1 MNQDDM
7 KQVCSLYDKELLLM
21 DKYNNDINND
31 DLFQEMQ
38 YCHDERVKIQG
49 EEKLYLIYENIKGVD
64 NPVTIDLY
72 FEEAGFANIESKS
85 RVELYEHI
93 LDGCFSYYG
102 ENGEKTIEC
111 KLNIVIWLKQILD
124 ELESGNTECWQYQKD
139 KEAYHNKIISI
150 LEGII
155 ASPHRHPLYENHITN
170 LLCDEY
176 VLTQNIE
183 RAKAT
188 YETWHIL
195 HSLESIKDIE
205 ELNCWVEYAKLLA
218 ETGCLREAVN
228 AAEHIYIWIKENLN
242 HDIDNQISFIR
253 DLSMIYEDCT
263 LYGDAISVIVNF
275 LSNFSADAN
284 NYLEDLFLL
293 KAQLA
298 HCYALNG
305 EHALAS
311 KLILELNND
320 LSRIQLPQKFFRE
333 YREIS
338 IRIVSEMGDYEQAYE
353 ESLRLFLESKS
364 MYGEN
369 NEFTLLLENNLAE
382 VCFELYKNTPEE
394 SEVFVERAEAYFDD
408 AIQHSEFSRGKNNMD
423 ALMLKQNK
431 AEVMASRGKYEDAII
446 LLQEVG
452 KVYTDSFSD
461 ENYESAYVMGR
472 YAVLALEVQQSGE
485 SYADWIDEIEPEP
498 FLKKYYYSMKKHFG
512 SMHQKTLEAFYWYI
526 RAILSRE
533 LCGFVI
539 AIENKKMIDA
549 ALFKETYELS
559 CDFFAN
565 IGFLLSQAYYINGVI
580 KQNDYLEQIYSEID
594 IILLTLI
601 NIGSFLNQD
610 ELVKYYEL
618 IAGYKNISYDM
629 QAHKLSN
636 ADQSIKDAL
645 VGNTTSVSE
654 KTLTNIMALSGD
666 NKMCFCYANI
676 VTDISKLVQSKNA
689 AFMDFFELESGDCVL
704 FIIDSNGLRYID
716 LDISITGNL
725 SEEQSIS
732 IAKSIVSRLAGD
744 VSEYEIIYYNLQRN
758 LLSMPIGIFLY
769 TYSGIPAIF
778 VPSINEIKCIDGN
791 RKENKNSNVSMI
803 GDESSIDYRLLDG
816 MIEVD
821 IGTLKD
827 GKISGEGN
835 IICVT
840 GHGYYDEQGSLNE
853 SKRNYIIVSD
863 DIILYADDIMR
874 SDFSSIDLVL
884 LPICQTG
891 LGAVYSSFGTYS
903 LGKSCLLAG
912 AQYVLETL
920 WDIPLIS
927 SLIFE
932 YEFFNKYRNIHSVL
946 SSYNHAINRLR
957 RYTNDDIRSLCKYLG
972 EVIKDKELARK
983 VYSFIDISNEYPF
996 ASDGFWAGFSLAG
1009 RGMFKK

>member
-7 KQVCSLYDKELLLM
+7 KQLCSLYDNELLLM

-31 DLFQEMQ
+31 NLLQEMQ
-38 YCHDERVKIQG
+38 HCHEERVKLQG
-49 EEKLYLIYENIKGVD
+49 EAKLYLIYETVRGVD

-72 FEEAGFANIESKS
+72 FEEAGFADIEPKS
-85 RVELYEHI
+85 RIELYEHI
-93 LDGCFSYYG
+93 LDGCVSYYG

-111 KLNIVIWLKQILD
+111 KLNIVIWLKQIID
-124 ELESGNTECWQYQKD
+124 EFENGNTDYWKNQKD
-139 KEAYHNKIISI
+139 IEAFHDKIISI
-150 LEGII
+150 LEEIV

-188 YETWHIL
+188 YETWRIS
-195 HSLESIKDIE
+195 HSLENIQDIE
-205 ELNCWVEYAKLLA
+205 ELDCWVEYTKLLA

-242 HDIDNQISFIR
+242 HDIDNQINIIR
-253 DLSMIYEDCT
+253 DMSVIYEDCA
-263 LYGDAISVIVNF
+263 LYGDAISVIENF
-275 LSNFSADAN
+275 LSNFSVHAN

-298 HCYALNG
+298 HCYALSG
-305 EHALAS
+305 EHVLAS

-320 LSRIQLPQKFFRE
+320 LSEIQLPKKFYRE

-338 IRIVSEMGDYEQAYE
+338 IRIVSEMEDYEQAYE

-364 MYGEN
+364 IYGEN

-382 VCFELYKNTPEE
+382 VCFELYKKTPEE

-408 AIQHSEFSRGKNNMD
+408 AIQHSEFSRGKNNMY

-452 KVYTDSFSD
+452 KVFTDSFSD
-461 ENYESAYVMGR
+461 ENYESAYAMGR
-472 YAVLALEVQQSGE
+472 CAVLALEIQQSGE

-512 SMHQKTLEAFYWYI
+512 PMHKKTLEAFCWYI

-533 LCGFVI
+533 LSGFVK
-539 AIENKKMIDA
+539 AIEEKKMIDA
-549 ALFKETYELS
+549 TLFRETYELS
-559 CDFFAN
+559 CEFFAN
-565 IGFLLSQAYYINGVI
+565 IGFLLGQAYYINGVI
-580 KQNDYLEQIYSEID
+580 KQNEYLEYVYSEIE
-594 IILLTLI
+594 IILWTLI
-601 NIGSFLNQD
+601 NIGPFLTQD
-610 ELVKYYEL
+610 ELIKYYEL

-629 QAHKLSN
+629 QFHKLSN
-636 ADQSIKDAL
+636 ADQSIKEAL

-654 KTLTNIMALSGD
+654 KTLTNIMDLSSE
-666 NKMCFCYANI
+666 NKMVFYHDNI
-676 VTDISKLVQSKNA
+676 VADSCNCLQSKNA
-689 AFMDFFELESGDCVL
+689 AFMDFWELESGDCVL
-704 FIIDSNGLRYID
+704 FIIDSNGIRYND
-716 LDISITGNL
+716 LDISITDNL
-725 SEEQSIS
+725 SEEQSLS
-732 IAKSIVSRLAGD
+732 IAKSIVSRIAGD
-744 VSEYEIIYYNLQRN
+744 VSEYEIIYYNLQKS
-758 LLSMPIGIFLY
+758 LLSMPIGNYLY
-769 TYSGIPAIF
+769 TYSGVPAIF
-778 VPSINEIKCIDGN
+778 VPSINEIKCIDVN
-791 RKENKNSNVSMI
+791 RNENRNSNVSMI
-803 GDESSIDYRLLDG
+803 GDESSIDYRLLYG
-816 MIEVD
+816 MIKVD
-821 IGTLKD
+821 VGTLKD

-840 GHGYYDEQGSLNE
+840 GHGYYDEQDFSNE
-853 SKRNYIIVSD
+853 SKRNYIVVGD
-863 DIILYADDIMR
+863 DIILYAEDIMR
-874 SDFSSIDLVL
+874 SDFSSVNLVL

-903 LGKSCLLAG
+903 LGKSCMLAG

-932 YEFFNKYRNIHSVL
+932 YEFFNEYRNNHSVL
-946 SSYNHAINRLR
+946 SSYNYAINRLR
-957 RYTNDDIRSLCKYLG
+957 RYTNDDIRRLCKYIG
-972 EVIKDKELARK
+972 EVVKDKELARK
-983 VYSFIDISNEYPF
+983 VFSFIDISKEYPF
-996 ASDGFWAGFSLAG
+996 ASDVFWAGFSLAG
-1009 RGMFKK
+1009 RGC